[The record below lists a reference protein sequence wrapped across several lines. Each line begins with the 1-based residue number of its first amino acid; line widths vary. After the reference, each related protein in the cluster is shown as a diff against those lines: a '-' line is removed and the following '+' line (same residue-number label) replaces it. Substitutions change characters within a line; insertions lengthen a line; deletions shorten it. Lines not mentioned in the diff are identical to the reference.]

1 MRNLTQ
7 LVGAGRWLH
16 LRARGHKLVH
26 VLVAATALS
35 IVVDATAVAAPLP
48 QLPKSLIIKPIATTD
63 APGIP
68 EAGDATARLAKEQ
81 PAAGGITTFGDAS
94 GAFRCSPTWNYI
106 AAKANSF
113 VTGNCYGATSGAW
126 YMQRTKK
133 QFDSTHQIYW
143 DGGYVNG
150 SYDGCGWMRQQ
161 DSTLSNTA
169 VNTVCASPDKA
180 YCDYIVCVDGKPWTF
195 GGTSD
200 GQPTNVK
207 QACWEYANYRP
218 WLANSQPLNA
228 LVRYVQPNETWQGS
242 YRLWARYVAKYPWYY
257 NGTAI
262 YFVMVH
268 DTRMDGTGQGNWV
281 FVPLTCF

>member
-195 GGTSD
+195 GGTTMGSRRTSSRLA
-200 GQPTNVK
+200 GSTPTT
-207 QACWEYANYRP
+207 
-218 WLANSQPLNA
+218 A
-228 LVRYVQPNETWQGS
+228 LGS
-242 YRLWARYVAKYPWYY
+242 LTASRSTHSSATSSPTRRGRGVIGCGRATLRSIR
-257 NGTAI
+257 GTTTAPPYI
-262 YFVMVH
+262 S
-268 DTRMDGTGQGNWV
+268 
-281 FVPLTCF
+281 